1 MSATPEHALCEATV
15 RDLRAHVAHFQAE
28 RDLALEA
35 NLKYATENFN
45 LRSQLAE
52 AQRDT
57 ERLDWLNGRLNWFT
71 TQGPGHDPKYAD
83 IRERIDAA
91 RSTPERGDPEG
102 TNNG

>member
-1 MSATPEHALCEATV
+1 MSATPEQEIK
-15 RDLRAHVAHFQAE
+15 RLRAELDAWE
-28 RDLALEA
+28 NLESRLCPEDVGFEEMLTA
-35 NLKYATENFN
+35 

-102 TNNG
+102 TT